1 MFPAFVGV
9 WSLGTAPVAMNA
21 IMSGVVVVAVVVLIA
36 GVVLELQEERGYQVV
51 HSAR

>member
-1 MFPAFVGV
+1 MYQAVVGV

-21 IMSGVVVVAVVVLIA
+21 IMSGVVVVAVVVRIA
-36 GVVLELQEERGYQVV
+36 GAVLELQEERGYQVV